1 MYLWDYLAQA
11 DKPVVLYGKG
21 NGAEK
26 ILACCETIG
35 VEVKAIFASDDRPS
49 HNLFHDMP
57 VEKLDDV
64 LLRYPDPIILFCFG
78 SERPEVVD
86 MMEDLASRF
95 ESYFPDMPVSDGP
108 LISDEFVEENRDRIQ
123 SARKLLS
130 GYKSRRVFDNLLSYK
145 SSGKIEYL
153 VNSESDQK
161 EKRKLLKLSNDEHF
175 LDLGAYTG
183 DTIDEFLDWKKGKY
197 KHITAFEANDKNY
210 NKLQENKGYLENITF
225 INKAVWDCSEELIFS
240 GRSGRNFGILT
251 DIAGRKTEPF
261 RVSAVSIDE
270 LDLDPSFVKMD
281 IEGAERQA
289 LIGMKKALNEYHPKL
304 QISVYHRTDDF
315 YEIPLLLEELCP
327 GYKMYL
333 RHHRALPAWE
343 YQLYCYY
350 E

>member
-1 MYLWDYLAQA
+1 MYLWDYLGQVN
-11 DKPVVLYGKG
+11 KPIVLYGKG

-26 ILACCETIG
+26 VLACCETNH
-35 VEVKAIFASDDRPS
+35 VDVKAIFASDDRPS
-49 HNLFHDMP
+49 DKPFHNMK

-78 SERPEVVD
+78 SERPEVVE
-86 MMEDLASRF
+86 MMINLANRF
-95 ESYFPDMPVSDGP
+95 ESYFPDLPISDGP
-108 LISDEFVEENRDRIQ
+108 IITDEFVVANKNRIDA
-123 SARKLLS
+123 ARKLLA
-130 GYKSRRVFDNLLSYK
+130 GYKSKRVFDNLIQYK
-145 SSGKIEYL
+145 HSGKIEYL
-153 VNSESDQK
+153 LDSESDSK
-161 EKRKLLKLSNDEHF
+161 EKRKLLKLGNEEHF

-197 KHITAFEANDKNY
+197 KHITALEANEKNY
-210 NKLQENKGYLENITF
+210 KKLVENKGCLPNITLV
-225 INKAVWDCSEELIFS
+225 NKAVWNDSEELIFT

-261 RVSAVSIDE
+261 RVSSVSVDE
-270 LDLDPSFVKMD
+270 LAIDPSFIKMD

-304 QISVYHRTDDF
+304 QISVYHQTDDF